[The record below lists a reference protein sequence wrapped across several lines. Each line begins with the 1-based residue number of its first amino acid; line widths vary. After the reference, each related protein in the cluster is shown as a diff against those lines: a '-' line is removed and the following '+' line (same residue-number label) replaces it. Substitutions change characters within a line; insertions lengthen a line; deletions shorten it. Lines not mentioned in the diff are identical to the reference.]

1 MKPVPPSGRR
11 RPPSG
16 LAVLLVLMVIP
27 SSTAI
32 PLVLGALALSVAGRM
47 LRGSL
52 AARRIAAASEVADG
66 VLLGQD
72 RGGAPVVVRDR
83 QLAAHGLILGASGAG
98 KSTTLLAILSDHIAR
113 GRPVVAIDMKG
124 SPAFQRSLATAAA
137 AAGRPLRVWTPD
149 GPERWNPLAHG
160 NATEL
165 KDKLISTE
173 RFTEPHYRRAA
184 ERYLQLA
191 LQVLLELHPNQP
203 ATLAEVVDT
212 MEPRRLALLA
222 REVPP
227 QRAERLQQYLASLTP
242 DQQSAIHGMGARL
255 AILSES
261 HTGPYL
267 EAGAGSGVD
276 LRRALAGEEVVLFSL
291 NSSLYGQLSAQLGT
305 LAIQDLVAAT
315 GHRLTEVGDGLPDQ
329 QALIGID
336 EFSALGADNVI
347 SLLARGRESGV
358 SVLLATQEL
367 ADLDRAARG
376 LRDQVLGVTAVKI
389 VHRQDVPASAQT
401 VAQMAGT
408 EKVWEQTYRFGQSS
422 WHGRDTSRGT
432 EREVE
437 QFRVHPNEIKT
448 LGTGEALVITKVPTP
463 EVRIAQVAA
472 PRQAVAQAPQQRPAQ
487 VPQQR
492 PAQTPQQRTVRV
504 PQARSANAPQQR
516 TAQRPRQQRSSRS
529 PERGPELG

>member
-1 MKPVPPSGRR
+1 VKPATLPGRR
-11 RPPSG
+11 RPYWA
-16 LAVLLVLMVIP
+16 LAALVVLMVIP

-32 PLVLGALALSVAGRM
+32 PLVLGALTLTVAGRM
-47 LRGSL
+47 LRESL
-52 AARRIAAASEVADG
+52 AARRTAAASQAADG

-72 RGGAPVVVRDR
+72 RGGAPVVVGDR

-184 ERYLQLA
+184 ERYMQLA

-203 ATLAEVVDT
+203 TTLGDVVDA
-212 MEPRRLALLA
+212 MEPRRLAMLA
-222 REVPP
+222 RQLQP
-227 QRAERLQQYLASLTP
+227 QRAERLQQYLAVLAP
-242 DQQSAIHGMGARL
+242 DQQSAIRGMGARL

-267 EAGAGSGVD
+267 EARAGSGVD

-315 GHRLTEVGDGLPDQ
+315 GHRLTGGGDEVPDQ

-408 EKVWEQTYRFGQSS
+408 EKVWEQTYRFGQSV
-422 WHGRDTSRGT
+422 WHGYDTSRGT
-432 EREVE
+432 QREVE

-448 LGTGEALVITKVPTP
+448 LGTGEALVITKVPSP
-463 EVRIAQVAA
+463 EVRVTEVA
-472 PRQAVAQAPQQRPAQ
+472 APQQRAP
-487 VPQQR
+487 R
-492 PAQTPQQRTVRV
+492 
-504 PQARSANAPQQR
+504 PQAQASRQRAARAPR
-516 TAQRPRQQRSSRS
+516 PRAAEAPRQQRSSPS
-529 PERGPELG
+529 PERGSELG